1 MGRSLPS
8 SEEST
13 VRKGAAWGVHIL
25 TATGAAV
32 GLMAIIAIA
41 HGKWELAFA
50 WMAVTLFIDSIDG
63 SLARKYEV
71 KEVLPQIDGA
81 LLDNIVDYFTYAII
95 PAFFL
100 YESGVVPPRW
110 GLVGAMAIT
119 FASGYQF
126 CQAEAKTEDH
136 FFRGFPSYWN
146 VVVFYFF
153 MLGWSP
159 WTNLLITLALAVA
172 IFIPVKYLYPS
183 RTRQLRFITIPLTA
197 IWGVMLA
204 IALVRYPEGH
214 LTLARWSLAY
224 VGYYFAASITLT
236 LKGIRS
242 RE

>member
-1 MGRSLPS
+1 VPERG
-8 SEEST
+8 ESP

-50 WMAVTLFIDSIDG
+50 WMAVTLFIDSVDG
-63 SLARKYEV
+63 SLARKCGV

-100 YESGVVPPRW
+100 YESGIVPPKW

-146 VVVFYFF
+146 IVVFYCFV
-153 MLGWSP
+153 LEWSP
-159 WTNLLITLALAVA
+159 WTNLFITLALAVA
-172 IFIPVKYLYPS
+172 IFVPIKYLYPS
-183 RTRQLRFITIPLTA
+183 RTRPLRAITVPLTI
-197 IWGVMLA
+197 IWAVMLA
-204 IALVRYPEGH
+204 IALVRYPQGH
-214 LTLARWSLAY
+214 RALVQWSLGYVVYYFGASLALTLLGMR
-224 VGYYFAASITLT
+224 TKET
-236 LKGIRS
+236 T
-242 RE
+242 